1 MEINQLH
8 KIKAGDILM
17 KEIKTLEI
25 QEPNKDQFPLR
36 TIDLKKSYT
45 LGKIEVNALN
55 GVSTQVNNGEFVAI
69 MGPSG
74 SGKSTFLNMIGMLDT
89 PTSGEIYINGINVT
103 KMDNNT
109 RAEYRLKHIGFVFQF
124 FNLFMELTA
133 LENVM
138 FPMMLSGNPSYK
150 ERAKELLD
158 IVGLKGRIDHLPS
171 ELSGGEQ
178 QRVTIAR
185 ALSNQ
190 PKILLA
196 DEPTANL
203 DTKTTSEI
211 MESFKRLN
219 KELKQTI
226 VFVTHNPE
234 LGTMADRII
243 HFRDGMTI

>member
-1 MEINQLH
+1 MKIMET
-8 KIKAGDILM
+8 K
-17 KEIKTLEI
+17 
-25 QEPNKDQFPLR
+25 
-36 TIDLKKSYT
+36 DLKKIYR

-55 GVSTQVNNGEFVAI
+55 GVDASVEEGEFVAI

-89 PTSGEIYINGINVT
+89 PTSGEIHINGNDVT
-103 KMDNNT
+103 KMNGNM

-138 FPMMLSGNPSYK
+138 FPMMLSHNPFYR
-150 ERAKELLD
+150 ERAEELLE
-158 IVGLKGRIDHLPS
+158 IVGLKARINHLPS

-185 ALSNQ
+185 ALANQ
-190 PKILLA
+190 PKLLLT

-203 DTKTTSEI
+203 DTKTTKEI
-211 MESFKRLN
+211 MELFIRLN
-219 KELKQTI
+219 KEQRQTI
-226 VFVTHNPE
+226 IMVTHNPE
-234 LGTMADRII
+234 LGAMADRII
-243 HFRDGMTI
+243 RFRDGRIEK